1 MRVIFEISR
10 LFALVAVFGLM
21 AASSGC
27 AKPEDSGSSTP
38 SSDLG
43 AEAGS
48 TTGAGAEVPDVGDEG
63 EGEGEGEGDAP
74 AEGEGDVPAEDDA
87 PAKTEGDAAPAEGKA
102 AAEAAPAEA
111 KAAAKAE

>member
-63 EGEGEGEGDAP
+63 EGEGDAP